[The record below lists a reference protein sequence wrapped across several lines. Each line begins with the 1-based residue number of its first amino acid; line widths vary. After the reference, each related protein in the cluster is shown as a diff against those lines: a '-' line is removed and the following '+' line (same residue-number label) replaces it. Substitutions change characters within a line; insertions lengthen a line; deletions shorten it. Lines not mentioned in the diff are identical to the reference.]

1 MKGSLAQN
9 SRLTCIFSS
18 HFEHLGSKMSRRLLL
33 TQLPEHRRESAVPF
47 GCFLLL
53 FLS

>member
-18 HFEHLGSKMSRRLLL
+18 HLEHVGPKTSRRRLS
-33 TQLPEHRRESAVPF
+33 TQLLVHRKGSVIPSGGF
-47 GCFLLL
+47 YFCF
-53 FLS
+53 